1 MVRSRKPKRKASRKK
16 SRSPK
21 RSSKRC
27 PPGCVK
33 RKVARKTSRKRK
45 SAKRKT
51 SRKRKSAKRKVSRKR
66 KSAKRKVSRK
76 RKSAKRKVSRKRKSA
91 KRKVSRKRKSAK
103 RKVSR
108 KRKSAKRKVSRKRKS
123 VKHKFRL
130 SYKKW
135 DQKGYRLPSKK
146 SNNRCDRIAKDYIHK
161 LYKISNTLHDKQKQ
175 LGCGVKKRNNKG
187 KYISRYPHSTSLNL
201 QNMLT
206 LMDHLHPIRKK
217 GQRSSRRS
225 YRPPSRR
232 SHRPSSPWGLSHA
245 STRILS
251 RPSSGGSS
259 RPTSRRLSE
268 DFEDPAMLE
277 LMESLSTADPVA
289 RTPSRIARNDTGI
302 DEFLSTLSDQSQRQ
316 ELSAS
321 NLAEHDRMQMERLA
335 SVGIV
340 SSPSTNSRPRT
351 SPAALRSRS
360 GTVQELE
367 DAPTVIMDDRAV
379 TV

>member
-1 MVRSRKPKRKASRKK
+1 MARSRKPKRKASRKK

-33 RKVARKTSRKRK
+33 RKLSRKTSRKRKSVKRKASRKRKSVKRKSRKRKSVKRKSRKRK

-51 SRKRKSAKRKVSRKR
+51 SRKRKS
-66 KSAKRKVSRK
+66 
-76 RKSAKRKVSRKRKSA
+76 
-91 KRKVSRKRKSAK
+91 
-103 RKVSR
+103 
-108 KRKSAKRKVSRKRKS
+108 

-130 SYKKW
+130 SYKK
-135 DQKGYRLPSKK
+135 DSYRLPSKK

-206 LMDHLHPIRKK
+206 LLDHLHPIRKK
-217 GQRSSRRS
+217 DQRSSRRS

-232 SHRPSSPWGLSHA
+232 SYRPSSGGSSRP
-245 STRILS
+245 TRILS

-259 RPTSRRLSE
+259 RPTSRRLFE

-277 LMESLSTADPVA
+277 LMESLSTEDPGA
-289 RTPSRIARNDTGI
+289 RTPSRFARNDTDI
-302 DEFLSTLSDQSQRQ
+302 DEFFSTLSDQSQRQ

-321 NLAEHDRMQMERLA
+321 NLAEHDRMQRERLA
-335 SVGIV
+335 SAGIV
-340 SSPSTNSRPRT
+340 SSPSSTISRPRT
-351 SPAALRSRS
+351 SPAALRA
-360 GTVQELE
+360 LE
-367 DAPTVIMDDRAV
+367 DAGTVIMERAG
-379 TV
+379 TI

>member
-33 RKVARKTSRKRK
+33 RKVARKTSRKRRSVKRKVSRKRK

-91 KRKVSRKRKSAK
+91 KRKVSRKRKS
-103 RKVSR
+103 
-108 KRKSAKRKVSRKRKS
+108 

-130 SYKKW
+130 SYKK
-135 DQKGYRLPSKK
+135 DSYRLPSKK

-175 LGCGVKKRNNKG
+175 LGCGVKKRNDEG

-217 GQRSSRRS
+217 GQRSSRRSYRPPSRRS

-302 DEFLSTLSDQSQRQ
+302 DEILSTLSDRSQRQ

-321 NLAEHDRMQMERLA
+321 NLAEHDRMQRERLA
-335 SVGIV
+335 SAGIV
-340 SSPSTNSRPRT
+340 SSPSSTISRPRT
-351 SPAALRSRS
+351 SPAALRA
-360 GTVQELE
+360 LE
-367 DAPTVIMDDRAV
+367 DAGTVIMERAG
-379 TV
+379 TI

>member
-16 SRSPK
+16 SRTPK

-33 RKVARKTSRKRK
+33 RKVARKTSRKRR
-45 SAKRKT
+45 SVKRKV
-51 SRKRKSAKRKVSRKR
+51 SRKRRSVKRKVSRKRRSVKRKVSRKR
-66 KSAKRKVSRK
+66 KSAKRKT
-76 RKSAKRKVSRKRKSA
+76 
-91 KRKVSRKRKSAK
+91 
-103 RKVSR
+103 
-108 KRKSAKRKVSRKRKS
+108 SRKRKS

-206 LMDHLHPIRKK
+206 LLDHLHPIRKK

-225 YRPPSRR
+225 YRPSSRG
-232 SHRPSSPWGLSHA
+232 SSRPSSSWGLSHTP
-245 STRILS
+245 TRILS

-259 RPTSRRLSE
+259 RPTSRRLIE
-268 DFEDPAMLE
+268 DFDMLE
-277 LMESLSTADPVA
+277 LMSTDDLGA
-289 RTPSRIARNDTGI
+289 RTPSRIARKNTDI
-302 DEFLSTLSDQSQRQ
+302 EEFLSMLSDESQKR
-316 ELSAS
+316 ELNAS
-321 NLAEHDRMQMERLA
+321 NLAAHNDRMQMDRLA
-335 SVGIV
+335 SAGMVS
-340 SSPSTNSRPRT
+340 SSPSSTI
-351 SPAALRSRS
+351 SRS
-360 GTVQELE
+360 SSSAAAARRALEEAETVKLE
-367 DAPTVIMDDRAV
+367 DADPLRPSSDPLIKGEYNSQSTLADFRRNNP
-379 TV
+379 

>member
-1 MVRSRKPKRKASRKK
+1 MARSRKPKRKASRKK

-33 RKVARKTSRKRK
+33 RKLSRKTSRKRKSVKRKASRKRKSVKRKSRKRKSVKRKSRKRK

-51 SRKRKSAKRKVSRKR
+51 SRKRKSAKRKASRKR
-66 KSAKRKVSRK
+66 KSAKRKSRK
-76 RKSAKRKVSRKRKSA
+76 RKSAKRKT
-91 KRKVSRKRKSAK
+91 
-103 RKVSR
+103 
-108 KRKSAKRKVSRKRKS
+108 SRKRKS

-130 SYKKW
+130 SYKK
-135 DQKGYRLPSKK
+135 DSYRLPSKK

-206 LMDHLHPIRKK
+206 LLDHLHPIRKK
-217 GQRSSRRS
+217 DQRSSRRS

-232 SHRPSSPWGLSHA
+232 SYRPPSRRSYRPSSGGSSRP
-245 STRILS
+245 TRILS

-259 RPTSRRLSE
+259 RPTSRRLFE

-277 LMESLSTADPVA
+277 LMESLSTEDPGA
-289 RTPSRIARNDTGI
+289 RTPSRFARNDTDI
-302 DEFLSTLSDQSQRQ
+302 DEFFSTLSDQSQRQ

-321 NLAEHDRMQMERLA
+321 NLAEHDRMQRERLA
-335 SVGIV
+335 SAGIV
-340 SSPSTNSRPRT
+340 SSPSSTISRPRT
-351 SPAALRSRS
+351 SPAALRA
-360 GTVQELE
+360 LE
-367 DAPTVIMDDRAV
+367 DAGTVIMERAG
-379 TV
+379 TI